1 MKKNHFDELVKL
13 LDRSYA
19 PYSMFNVAAIVV
31 TSKGDIYKGINVESA
46 AYSTTVC
53 AERNAIQTAVV
64 EGMKKGDVCEVHLI
78 ARNPQGELIQAYPC
92 GSCRQVVAEQSNAK
106 AIVYCYDPKGGY
118 KEHTI
123 DELLPHAFLGAEL

>member
-1 MKKNHFDELVKL
+1 MNTNYFDELVLL

-19 PYSMFNVAAIVV
+19 PYSEFNVAAIVV
-31 TSKGDIYKGINVESA
+31 TTTGDIYKGINVESA

-64 EGMKKGDVCEVHLI
+64 EGMKKGDVAEVHLI

-106 AIVYCYDPKGGY
+106 AIVYCYDPEGGA
-118 KEHTI
+118 KEHSI